1 MSKRFFTYKWIRGM
15 LTELTQAKAARMEPE
30 KDAVEGATKP
40 EERSGPW
47 YRCEPS
53 QRPWTQRTKR
63 VQYVRYTG
71 KGYDGKEH
79 IFLRFNLPAGVVK
92 LDQPVF
98 DILQEMKHLDRPTG
112 GRCPTGLKNVKGS
125 QYPKGMLWQLPDTPV
140 GRTAADI
147 IDAKLGELAHKM
159 QEDEGKAR

>member
-1 MSKRFFTYKWIRGM
+1 
-15 LTELTQAKAARMEPE
+15 MEPE
-30 KDAVEGATKP
+30 QDAVEGSAKP
-40 EERSGPW
+40 PDQSGPW

-53 QRPWTQRTKR
+53 QRPWTQRTKGH

-71 KGYDGKEH
+71 KGYDGKDH
-79 IFLRFNLPAGVVK
+79 IFFKFNLPAGQRLVG
-92 LDQPVF
+92 QPVF

-125 QYPKGMLWQLPDTPV
+125 QYPKGMLWQLPDNPV

-147 IDAKLGELAHKM
+147 MDAKLGDLAHKM
-159 QEDEGKAR
+159 QEDEGKGR